1 MFTAVEDTR
10 RGNQDVAE
18 RARDRSA
25 RDDGR
30 TSPVL
35 GTTRVAET
43 REPPRRHGSNLV
55 QQVLRLATQMDKE
68 NTKKAGTS
76 TSEPKR
82 TGR

>member
-1 MFTAVEDTR
+1 MAAPAQCWGPELQKLENLQ
-10 RGNQDVAE
+10 G
-18 RARDRSA
+18 
-25 RDDGR
+25 
-30 TSPVL
+30 
-35 GTTRVAET
+35 
-43 REPPRRHGSNLV
+43 RHGSNLV